1 MKSLF
6 RYIIFLILLNF
17 SFAAKAE
24 SIYPIQLYAAM
35 LPPYTNC
42 LGDYINGDMNRL
54 KLSAVVRDMSK
65 HGSTMSISV
74 LMRVKSGNTVYLET
88 TTPVQQ
94 IINVQGAMV
103 DIRTENLFTSYDN
116 NAKNLVGRG
125 SFMSNGYCLPEG
137 AYEFVYQVFDGTNK
151 KLPLSE
157 PISIYCF
164 LNQAEP
170 PVGVTPLDGECLD
183 SKTNQNIVFSWM
195 DAVAIGPKYREYS
208 VEVKEQNGAMLASQE
223 GLLPMFGAQ
232 SEVNNFTVVTEK
244 SYNTNTL
251 IMQNTSSKFQE
262 GKTYLWRVRAVP
274 TKVKGNA
281 DENFA
286 YKNDGYSEWMSFKY
300 GGCGDSVVIPK
311 ADSIDMNLRVDMTTV
326 DTSEETGSVVVHWQ
340 DIFDNTEVDK
350 YCAYELYV
358 YKADNE
364 SAAKTIIPIK
374 DGETKEYTFD
384 NLERGETYKSYI
396 VGLTGC
402 GTPDTIRTP
411 HSDTVSFKLKKPESD
426 SCMVNIDPAKCGKED
441 LIETLEKG
449 STFTANDH
457 NVIVT
462 ITECKAGSVAGSFTG
477 KGIVSCTIF
486 KDKIGLNVEFEDIL
500 VNKSKE
506 LCMGTVKVITS
517 EENNL
522 LINLNDLTGKKRTA
536 PKAPSQDYPYTKKVA
551 TLDELKKDVEQ
562 YKGEV
567 VLVGDKE
574 IYAVGNDGEIEE
586 VGKIVENACRPSKQS
601 LDNSAGLVVFD
612 VDEKYNDPKWT
623 PYIDKSPSPF
633 SYAQIVNGYERIG
646 SYVVPWVSMVQGEAR
661 YIKATI
667 QGKTK
672 TTGTGLSGK
681 EKDIKFYCVTD
692 SVMTELNSEY
702 KDGAFKVKVFG
713 GQPDRKLTIVA
724 MMNSTGT
731 ADECAKNSKT
741 IGETNIYTMSYRKKT
756 IHLVPVCMD
765 VTGEMGDPKTY
776 ADRINKVFAPL
787 GRSYEFKFE
796 NKFENDAVKSLLVN
810 GFNTEDGG
818 NVFNNKTPEMKQL
831 CRLYKHDENVKID
844 HRADA
849 YVFLLD
855 KNTNSKIKGY
865 MPRTNS
871 EGFVFTEDMNVD
883 QIAETMTHEL
893 CHGLYGLEHTFKYGI
908 DTMALPEN
916 IMSYSTQIGRSP
928 SKYFQ
933 WYNIENPSEYH
944 FPFTDSAEDGE
955 LYDKEKEKEKELKE
969 LTQRVVEE
977 IFNTELSNGNNI
989 VYYKTESQYN
999 EENNNENK
1007 EVEGLVGGESKT
1019 NTQIFVKYVPGK
1031 IELNAGGIQTLSFN
1045 DFYNTKSLVYSVESD
1060 FKLIEPI
1067 SDINLNAEFI
1077 CFKWNGEIYYCYMP
1091 PVEGETLGSSLVKH
1105 VEDNWQN
1112 CAAPTSTEQ
1121 EDEQQIKSTLNAL
1134 AQQFRSTQGVEYS
1147 ANGVAYR
1154 LNENGDLE
1162 KSTLSNDAI
1171 NKGQFSGVDE
1181 IYRFEKNGKGIFQLS
1196 AYGINQNLTNIQGK
1210 AVDKEALAK
1219 YIKELANEFFVE
1231 NKVSSPE
1238 QKPTQSLDSNAF
1250 PDGDKVEID
1259 KDAFFTEIIS
1269 EAGGIGITFLKTSE
1283 VEPQVYYKDANK
1295 LPGDSRKNSIIHGP
1309 AFFTGVTEGVGQEL
1323 TDITSMCS
1331 MVYGVIVNK
1340 EERQKTIDGFKTL
1353 KDQVADDPKT
1363 LFPLLGDVVL
1373 ASVTSSTSGD
1383 FKEMMD
1389 ENTDDGRSG
1398 HLKTRTVAGTTITVV
1413 ETAVG
1418 GGATMLPSISK
1429 KLAQKIRLQKWL
1441 KKINLPDGV
1450 DTKAFTKTLD
1460 DLEDGGEAFLKDF
1473 ENASEDVIKKV
1484 INNPEIIDGWMKA
1497 KNWSRPPNRE
1507 VYIKHYEVYSK
1518 LDEKGNYKWVNPE
1531 TGDIKWPKEDGFV
1544 LDAAGNAI
1552 KETKKLK
1559 VGTILDRFGP
1569 NSGSFMS
1576 PMDSKGNPFAWEKRS
1591 LAPHSDKAANPS
1603 VEYHRYQV
1611 VKEFEVE
1618 AGEIAPAFEQPGGG
1632 IQYVTKRSIE
1642 ELKKSG
1648 YLIEL

>member
-274 TKVKGNA
+274 TKVKGKA

-300 GGCGDSVVIPK
+300 GGCGDTVVIPK

-426 SCMVNIDPAKCGKED
+426 SCMVNIDPAKCGKDD

-612 VDEKYNDPKWT
+612 VDEKYNEGKWT

-672 TTGTGLSGK
+672 TTGTGLSGM

-756 IHLVPVCMD
+756 IHLVPVCTD
-765 VTGEMGDPKTY
+765 AIGDAKTY
-776 ADRINKVFAPL
+776 ADKMNKVFAPL

-796 NKFENDAVKSLLVN
+796 DKFENEQVKSLIAN
-810 GFNTEDGG
+810 GLNTEDGG
-818 NVFNNKTPEMKQL
+818 NIFNNKTKEMKRL
-831 CRLYKHDENVKID
+831 CSLYRHDDNVKID

-849 YVFLLD
+849 YVFMLD
-855 KNTNSKIKGY
+855 QNTNADIKGY

-871 EGFVFTEDMNVD
+871 EGFVFTKGMKEDE
-883 QIAETMTHEL
+883 IAETMTHEL
-893 CHGLYGLEHTFKYGI
+893 CHGLYGLEHTFTYGV
-908 DTMALPEN
+908 DKNAVPEN
-916 IMSYSTQIGRSP
+916 IMSYSTQIGRTP

-933 WYNIENPSEYH
+933 WYNIENPSDYH

-955 LYDKEKEKEKELKE
+955 WTTDGHFYIFQYLGMGMGMDYDLAMQYGAWAEEPDSHVFTENIAIVTYRKGLFWDNQDVEYYEKGSMTENTTWMIGGLQQRNHVLNGGYHGVEVAATVYAIINIDKFRKNDFPPAGKYYTDTPENYLYHRFGDCYAHFLYKKYNTTDFQDVT
-969 LTQRVVEE
+969 LTEYINALE
-977 IFNTELSNGNNI
+977 TFF
-989 VYYKTESQYN
+989 
-999 EENNNENK
+999 NK
-1007 EVEGLVGGESKT
+1007 E
-1019 NTQIFVKYVPGK
+1019 Y
-1031 IELNAGGIQTLSFN
+1031 
-1045 DFYNTKSLVYSVESD
+1045 
-1060 FKLIEPI
+1060 
-1067 SDINLNAEFI
+1067 
-1077 CFKWNGEIYYCYMP
+1077 
-1091 PVEGETLGSSLVKH
+1091 
-1105 VEDNWQN
+1105 
-1112 CAAPTSTEQ
+1112 
-1121 EDEQQIKSTLNAL
+1121 
-1134 AQQFRSTQGVEYS
+1134 
-1147 ANGVAYR
+1147 
-1154 LNENGDLE
+1154 
-1162 KSTLSNDAI
+1162 
-1171 NKGQFSGVDE
+1171 
-1181 IYRFEKNGKGIFQLS
+1181 
-1196 AYGINQNLTNIQGK
+1196 
-1210 AVDKEALAK
+1210 
-1219 YIKELANEFFVE
+1219 
-1231 NKVSSPE
+1231 
-1238 QKPTQSLDSNAF
+1238 
-1250 PDGDKVEID
+1250 
-1259 KDAFFTEIIS
+1259 
-1269 EAGGIGITFLKTSE
+1269 
-1283 VEPQVYYKDANK
+1283 
-1295 LPGDSRKNSIIHGP
+1295 
-1309 AFFTGVTEGVGQEL
+1309 
-1323 TDITSMCS
+1323 
-1331 MVYGVIVNK
+1331 
-1340 EERQKTIDGFKTL
+1340 
-1353 KDQVADDPKT
+1353 
-1363 LFPLLGDVVL
+1363 
-1373 ASVTSSTSGD
+1373 
-1383 FKEMMD
+1383 
-1389 ENTDDGRSG
+1389 
-1398 HLKTRTVAGTTITVV
+1398 
-1413 ETAVG
+1413 
-1418 GGATMLPSISK
+1418 
-1429 KLAQKIRLQKWL
+1429 
-1441 KKINLPDGV
+1441 
-1450 DTKAFTKTLD
+1450 
-1460 DLEDGGEAFLKDF
+1460 
-1473 ENASEDVIKKV
+1473 
-1484 INNPEIIDGWMKA
+1484 
-1497 KNWSRPPNRE
+1497 
-1507 VYIKHYEVYSK
+1507 HY
-1518 LDEKGNYKWVNPE
+1518 
-1531 TGDIKWPKEDGFV
+1531 
-1544 LDAAGNAI
+1544 
-1552 KETKKLK
+1552 
-1559 VGTILDRFGP
+1559 
-1569 NSGSFMS
+1569 
-1576 PMDSKGNPFAWEKRS
+1576 
-1591 LAPHSDKAANPS
+1591 
-1603 VEYHRYQV
+1603 
-1611 VKEFEVE
+1611 VE
-1618 AGEIAPAFEQPGGG
+1618 AGKDMLVNPGVHIKMPEKSIIYSGEQLCTSFTKEEFKINIVKSILYAHSIVKKERPLPITYADCPNMTINQFLYYKNFEDIKVTYELLLKYFDNFPESCKYKMYGAENVDNTFTIGHTFDGSDPDRIGKRPDLFKFYVDRIIELFELKGYQRNENMSEILSNINHVVSWLAKAGETSFGQTQYLTTPEGYLYLNPGTGMPIPTGKAFDYTNARLDAIWAYYIALLDAKIKGIKGETTFLVPYKSLTKDAPGGVLKH
-1632 IQYVTKRSIE
+1632 IYYDIISDKIFFDDFQTTLESQDDVLMRYLTQNTDYVRASGVADVDRSYDNTKDKENFHYVI
-1642 ELKKSG
+1642 KFK
-1648 YLIEL
+1648 

>member
-274 TKVKGNA
+274 TKVNGKA

-426 SCMVNIDPAKCGKED
+426 SCMVNIDPAKCGKDD

-672 TTGTGLSGK
+672 TTGTGLSGM

-893 CHGLYGLEHTFKYGI
+893 CHGLYGLEHTFKYGV
-908 DTMALPEN
+908 DENAVPEN
-916 IMSYSTQIGRSP
+916 IMSYSTQIGRTP

-955 LYDKEKEKEKELKE
+955 EKYSLDELVKVIMLDFKNRNNADCKVYGQIFDLNQIPQTTIETFYKIQNDSPLPKNIELKKISNYYVFLFADLGDGTDNYITLKGNPSD
-969 LTQRVVEE
+969 LTDENE
-977 IFNTELSNGNNI
+977 AKPCLLYG
-989 VYYKTESQYN
+989 KTESDDVFLNKCYPDISVLN
-999 EENNNENK
+999 ELLDEFIKNINDDTSYPPFESYKEKLIENIRDCDKSIIPIDEFVDK
-1007 EVEGLVGGESKT
+1007 ELILGL
-1019 NTQIFVKYVPGK
+1019 Q
-1031 IELNAGGIQTLSFN
+1031 
-1045 DFYNTKSLVYSVESD
+1045 DKSPSD
-1060 FKLIEPI
+1060 FKIQLW
-1067 SDINLNAEFI
+1067 S
-1077 CFKWNGEIYYCYMP
+1077 NGEVYELSQDNMYVVKSNLTDEEILDGGFSGGNSNRFVVRLRTGKNGNLEVTSCGFGEKYEGS
-1091 PVEGETLGSSLVKH
+1091 VELNKKNQEVKESFNYALGKAEVRES
-1105 VEDNWQN
+1105 N
-1112 CAAPTSTEQ
+1112 CL
-1121 EDEQQIKSTLNAL
+1121 LNFIDGAFDFCMEMIERFL
-1134 AQQFRSTQGVEYS
+1134 PDMKEAIAKLGGVSFE
-1147 ANGVAYR
+1147 NRNLGAYGY
-1154 LNENGDLE
+1154 ENGF
-1162 KSTLSNDAI
+1162 SI
-1171 NKGQFSGVDE
+1171 N
-1181 IYRFEKNGKGIFQLS
+1181 
-1196 AYGINQNLTNIQGK
+1196 A
-1210 AVDKEALAK
+1210 
-1219 YIKELANEFFVE
+1219 
-1231 NKVSSPE
+1231 
-1238 QKPTQSLDSNAF
+1238 SLDLPLLSVDAEVGAMSGRVVF
-1250 PDGDKVEID
+1250 LKGDDVGYLYTYYGWEAGAGVEID
-1259 KDAFFTEIIS
+1259 IANVKKDIQSWKDF
-1269 EAGGIGITFLKTSE
+1269 ITK
-1283 VEPQVYYKDANK
+1283 
-1295 LPGDSRKNSIIHGP
+1295 
-1309 AFFTGVTEGVGQEL
+1309 
-1323 TDITSMCS
+1323 
-1331 MVYGVIVNK
+1331 
-1340 EERQKTIDGFKTL
+1340 GFGK
-1353 KDQVADDPKT
+1353 KPFKS
-1363 LFPLLGDVVL
+1363 LLN
-1373 ASVTSSTSGD
+1373 ASVFVNVDKTA
-1383 FKEMMD
+1383 F
-1389 ENTDDGRSG
+1389 RSY
-1398 HLKTRTVAGTTITVV
+1398 T
-1413 ETAVG
+1413 
-1418 GGATMLPSISK
+1418 
-1429 KLAQKIRLQKWL
+1429 
-1441 KKINLPDGV
+1441 N
-1450 DTKAFTKTLD
+1450 
-1460 DLEDGGEAFLKDF
+1460 
-1473 ENASEDVIKKV
+1473 DV
-1484 INNPEIIDGWMKA
+1484 NN
-1497 KNWSRPPNRE
+1497 R
-1507 VYIKHYEVYSK
+1507 
-1518 LDEKGNYKWVNPE
+1518 
-1531 TGDIKWPKEDGFV
+1531 DGFV
-1544 LDAAGNAI
+1544 GWYHYLRNSNDLSVQTPWKFHLDG
-1552 KETKKLK
+1552 E
-1559 VGTILDRFGP
+1559 VGVSISWSFLEEHQKDPVWLNSCLEGSLGFGR
-1569 NSGSFMS
+1569 NSS
-1576 PMDSKGNPFAWEKRS
+1576 PVSIASSGTLGIGYLWWTSLHKPGEPVSKWEKVIS
-1591 LAPHSDKAANPS
+1591 WL
-1603 VEYHRYQV
+1603 
-1611 VKEFEVE
+1611 
-1618 AGEIAPAFEQPGGG
+1618 
-1632 IQYVTKRSIE
+1632 
-1642 ELKKSG
+1642 
-1648 YLIEL
+1648 YLMY

>member
-426 SCMVNIDPAKCGKED
+426 SCMVNIDPAKCGKD
-441 LIETLEKG
+441 DSIETLEKG

-586 VGKIVENACRPSKQS
+586 VGKIVENACRPSTHS
-601 LDNSAGLVVFD
+601 MDNSAGLVVFD

-756 IHLVPVCMD
+756 IHLVPVCTD
-765 VTGEMGDPKTY
+765 AIGDAKTY
-776 ADRINKVFAPL
+776 ADKMNKVFAPL

-796 NKFENDAVKSLLVN
+796 DKFENEEVKSLIAN
-810 GFNTEDGG
+810 GLNTEDGG

-849 YVFLLD
+849 YVFMLD
-855 KNTNSKIKGY
+855 QNTNSKIKGY

-871 EGFVFTEDMNVD
+871 EGFVFTKGMEVED
-883 QIAETMTHEL
+883 IAETMTHEL
-893 CHGLYGLEHTFKYGI
+893 CHGLYGLEHTFSYGI

-916 IMSYSTQIGRSP
+916 IMSYSTQIGRTP

-933 WYNIENPSEYH
+933 WYNIENPSDYH

-955 LYDKEKEKEKELKE
+955 VRLDGKKEDEDVIYETLQKLRCAYASGIKRVNLVKYTMPTKSDVHKKDLNINGFVFLYIYEQENVKLYDLNDIKIVHNQYVEEPNGTVRQYTYGLTKIQFTSTSWFLVPTSEHEKVLNYLKNDNFEKEVKDIRHAIQRKEKIYDQLYDYSYCTLEKLVASEWI
-969 LTQRVVEE
+969 E
-977 IFNTELSNGNNI
+977 IIDQIANKTLITEPWENI
-989 VYYKTESQYN
+989 VIRILKLANKQKDVLTKRKIYN
-999 EENNNENK
+999 EVIKYDIFQKLYKGIDNANGINNLDSFIE
-1007 EVEGLVGGESKT
+1007 ELYRLYLSSDSKT
-1019 NTQIFVKYVPGK
+1019 N
-1031 IELNAGGIQTLSFN
+1031 
-1045 DFYNTKSLVYSVESD
+1045 
-1060 FKLIEPI
+1060 IEPAHI
-1067 SDINLNAEFI
+1067 EYNYYENHNWTDNGIERIYTDDSGQKYYMYYPKDEFI
-1077 CFKWNGEIYYCYMP
+1077 IKITNSKGFYGLKYNEDYPIPGFLFYYLNDKRNKDLVMTTINRLFAIASVFYGVAEVRAGIALLSYSKVCWGLFNIVNNTSTIFLGDDAITNVKNLTLNTISETSLANDQKLKENVELVFLFVSCAVNGRNLK
-1091 PVEGETLGSSLVKH
+1091 ETLG
-1105 VEDNWQN
+1105 
-1112 CAAPTSTEQ
+1112 
-1121 EDEQQIKSTLNAL
+1121 KSFLNKNYDFGDVCNA
-1134 AQQFRSTQGVEYS
+1134 YS
-1147 ANGVAYR
+1147 AIATFIPAN
-1154 LNENGDLE
+1154 
-1162 KSTLSNDAI
+1162 
-1171 NKGQFSGVDE
+1171 
-1181 IYRFEKNGKGIFQLS
+1181 
-1196 AYGINQNLTNIQGK
+1196 
-1210 AVDKEALAK
+1210 DKEAIKEMIDKTNDLLNYK
-1219 YIKELANEFFVE
+1219 YI
-1231 NKVSSPE
+1231 
-1238 QKPTQSLDSNAF
+1238 
-1250 PDGDKVEID
+1250 
-1259 KDAFFTEIIS
+1259 
-1269 EAGGIGITFLKTSE
+1269 
-1283 VEPQVYYKDANK
+1283 
-1295 LPGDSRKNSIIHGP
+1295 
-1309 AFFTGVTEGVGQEL
+1309 
-1323 TDITSMCS
+1323 
-1331 MVYGVIVNK
+1331 
-1340 EERQKTIDGFKTL
+1340 
-1353 KDQVADDPKT
+1353 
-1363 LFPLLGDVVL
+1363 
-1373 ASVTSSTSGD
+1373 
-1383 FKEMMD
+1383 
-1389 ENTDDGRSG
+1389 
-1398 HLKTRTVAGTTITVV
+1398 
-1413 ETAVG
+1413 
-1418 GGATMLPSISK
+1418 
-1429 KLAQKIRLQKWL
+1429 
-1441 KKINLPDGV
+1441 
-1450 DTKAFTKTLD
+1450 
-1460 DLEDGGEAFLKDF
+1460 
-1473 ENASEDVIKKV
+1473 
-1484 INNPEIIDGWMKA
+1484 
-1497 KNWSRPPNRE
+1497 
-1507 VYIKHYEVYSK
+1507 
-1518 LDEKGNYKWVNPE
+1518 
-1531 TGDIKWPKEDGFV
+1531 
-1544 LDAAGNAI
+1544 
-1552 KETKKLK
+1552 
-1559 VGTILDRFGP
+1559 
-1569 NSGSFMS
+1569 
-1576 PMDSKGNPFAWEKRS
+1576 PF
-1591 LAPHSDKAANPS
+1591 
-1603 VEYHRYQV
+1603 
-1611 VKEFEVE
+1611 
-1618 AGEIAPAFEQPGGG
+1618 
-1632 IQYVTKRSIE
+1632 
-1642 ELKKSG
+1642 
-1648 YLIEL
+1648 

>member
-24 SIYPIQLYAAM
+24 SVYPIQLYAAM

-54 KLSAVVRDMSK
+54 KLSAVVRDMTK

-125 SFMSNGYCLPEG
+125 NFMSNGYCLPEG

-170 PVGVTPLDGECLD
+170 PVGITPLDGECLD
-183 SKTNQNIVFSWM
+183 PKANQNIVFSWM

-208 VEVKEQNGAMLASQE
+208 VEVMEQNGTMLASQT

-251 IMQNTSSKFQE
+251 IMQNTSGKFQE
-262 GKTYLWRVRAVP
+262 GKTYLWRVKAVP
-274 TKVKGNA
+274 TKVNGKA

-286 YKNDGYSEWMSFKY
+286 YKNNGCSEWMSFKY
-300 GGCGDSVVIPK
+300 GGCGDTVVIPK
-311 ADSIDMNLRVDMTTV
+311 ADSIDMNLLVDMTTV
-326 DTSEETGSVVVHWQ
+326 DTQEETGSVVVHWE
-340 DIFDNTEVDK
+340 DIFKNTEVDK
-350 YCAYELYV
+350 YCAYELYI

-364 SAAKTIIPIK
+364 AAAKTVIPIK
-374 DGETKEYTFD
+374 DGETKEYTFE

-411 HSDTVSFKLKKPESD
+411 HSDTVSFSLKKPESD
-426 SCMVNIDPAKCGKED
+426 DCKVNIDPAKCGKD
-441 LIETLEKG
+441 NLIEKLEKG
-449 STFTANDH
+449 NTFTVNDH
-457 NVIVT
+457 DVIVT
-462 ITECKAGSVAGSFTG
+462 VTECAAGTEAGSFTG

-517 EENNL
+517 DENNL

-551 TLDELKKDVEQ
+551 TLEELQKNVEQ

-567 VLVGDKE
+567 VLVGDNE
-574 IYAVGNDGEIEE
+574 IYAVGNNGEIEKI
-586 VGKIVENACRPSKQS
+586 GKIIDNACRPSTHS
-601 LDNSAGLVVFD
+601 MDNSAGLVVFD
-612 VDEKYNDPKWT
+612 VDDSYNGNKWS

-633 SYAQIVNGYERIG
+633 SYAQIVNGYERVG

-672 TTGTGLSGK
+672 STGSGLSGK
-681 EKDIKFYCVTD
+681 ESDIKFYCVTD
-692 SVMTELNSEY
+692 SVMTELESEY

-713 GQPDRKLTIVA
+713 GQPDRKLGIVA

-741 IGETNIYTMSYRKKT
+741 MGKAYIYTMSYRTKT

-776 ADRINKVFAPL
+776 ADKMNKVFAPL
-787 GRSYEFKFE
+787 GRSYEFKLE

-871 EGFVFTEDMNVD
+871 EGFVFTKGMEVED
-883 QIAETMTHEL
+883 IAETMTHEL
-893 CHGLYGLEHTFKYGI
+893 CHGLYGLEHTFKYGV
-908 DTMALPEN
+908 DENAVPEN
-916 IMSYSTQIGRSP
+916 IMSYSTQIGRTP

-955 LYDKEKEKEKELKE
+955 EQTTIYDAIKKFVLEIREKNNGSDCKIYGQIHKAEKDNTIKYVEEEGGPLKVYPYKYNEYSIILVADFANQSIIDGVSLQDIDLLDSKEVNPCLFWGNSTSNDVFVNSCYPNIEVLNRLMETLEEDFKKDNGFETYKAELKK
-969 LTQRVVEE
+969 E
-977 IFNTELSNGNNI
+977 IDNCMDLPI
-989 VYYKTESQYN
+989 PL
-999 EENNNENK
+999 ENFPEK
-1007 EVEGLVGGESKT
+1007 DLILGLQDQV
-1019 NTQIFVKYVPGK
+1019 
-1031 IELNAGGIQTLSFN
+1031 FN
-1045 DFYNTKSLVYSVESD
+1045 DFKIQLWSNGYAYELSEDKKFVFRSNLTDE
-1060 FKLIEPI
+1060 
-1067 SDINLNAEFI
+1067 DILKGGFEGNNAEKFMMRLK
-1077 CFKWNGEIYYCYMP
+1077 FND
-1091 PVEGETLGSSLVKH
+1091 EGALRLSSCGFGKEYKNAV
-1105 VEDNWQN
+1105 
-1112 CAAPTSTEQ
+1112 A
-1121 EDEQQIKSTLNAL
+1121 LN
-1134 AQQFRSTQGVEYS
+1134 
-1147 ANGVAYR
+1147 
-1154 LNENGDLE
+1154 
-1162 KSTLSNDAI
+1162 
-1171 NKGQFSGVDE
+1171 
-1181 IYRFEKNGKGIFQLS
+1181 
-1196 AYGINQNLTNIQGK
+1196 
-1210 AVDKEALAK
+1210 
-1219 YIKELANEFFVE
+1219 
-1231 NKVSSPE
+1231 
-1238 QKPTQSLDSNAF
+1238 
-1250 PDGDKVEID
+1250 
-1259 KDAFFTEIIS
+1259 
-1269 EAGGIGITFLKTSE
+1269 LKTSE
-1283 VEPQVYYKDANK
+1283 ITQKINDMLGTSNISKENYSQAISNATEIDNMLKNDIPWFYSALNSLVGKIPTTDHKFGAGGIEIGLSVEGS
-1295 LPGDSRKNSIIHGP
+1295 LSIP
-1309 AFFTGVTEGVGQEL
+1309 FF
-1323 TDITSMCS
+1323 
-1331 MVYGVIVNK
+1331 
-1340 EERQKTIDGFKTL
+1340 
-1353 KDQVADDPKT
+1353 
-1363 LFPLLGDVVL
+1363 
-1373 ASVTSSTSGD
+1373 SGD
-1383 FKEMMD
+1383 
-1389 ENTDDGRSG
+1389 
-1398 HLKTRTVAGTTITVV
+1398 
-1413 ETAVG
+1413 
-1418 GGATMLPSISK
+1418 
-1429 KLAQKIRLQKWL
+1429 
-1441 KKINLPDGV
+1441 
-1450 DTKAFTKTLD
+1450 
-1460 DLEDGGEAFLKDF
+1460 
-1473 ENASEDVIKKV
+1473 
-1484 INNPEIIDGWMKA
+1484 
-1497 KNWSRPPNRE
+1497 
-1507 VYIKHYEVYSK
+1507 
-1518 LDEKGNYKWVNPE
+1518 
-1531 TGDIKWPKEDGFV
+1531 
-1544 LDAAGNAI
+1544 
-1552 KETKKLK
+1552 
-1559 VGTILDRFGP
+1559 
-1569 NSGSFMS
+1569 
-1576 PMDSKGNPFAWEKRS
+1576 
-1591 LAPHSDKAANPS
+1591 
-1603 VEYHRYQV
+1603 
-1611 VKEFEVE
+1611 VE
-1618 AGEIAPAFEQPGGG
+1618 AGIIVGHVFFIDGPDAGYLYTYYGAEAGYGFELSVTDLKALKDNFKDYVLKLKKFTIEGDFYVDADVTMLTSFSLNPLDRSEFLGYYDYVRGTAEITIPGVKPVSIGGG
-1632 IQYVTKRSIE
+1632 VSNSYTKVDDGITPMWMNIGLEGSLGFFGFTSSKDVDFGISRTSGVGYTLSAPWDRPFGSE
-1642 ELKKSG
+1642 KGRLATVLSWLKIVIP
-1648 YLIEL
+1648 LL

>member
-274 TKVKGNA
+274 TKVKGKA

-300 GGCGDSVVIPK
+300 GGCGDTVVIPK

-426 SCMVNIDPAKCGKED
+426 SCMVNIDPAKCGKDD

-672 TTGTGLSGK
+672 TTGTGLSGM

-741 IGETNIYTMSYRKKT
+741 IGETNIYTMSYRTKT

-765 VTGEMGDPKTY
+765 VTGELGDPKSY

-796 NKFENDAVKSLLVN
+796 DKFENEEVKSLIAN
-810 GFNTEDGG
+810 GLNTEDGG

-871 EGFVFTEDMNVD
+871 EGFVFTKGMTVED
-883 QIAETMTHEL
+883 IAETMTHEL
-893 CHGLYGLEHTFKYGI
+893 CHGLYGLEHTFSYGI
-908 DTMALPEN
+908 DTMAVPEN
-916 IMSYSTQIGRSP
+916 IMSYSTQIGRTP

-944 FPFTDSAEDGE
+944 FPFTDSTEDGE
-955 LYDKEKEKEKELKE
+955 VRLDGKKEDEDVIYETLQKLRCAYASGIKRVNLVKYTMPTKSDVHKKDLNINGFVFLYIYEQENVKLYDLNDIKIVHN
-969 LTQRVVEE
+969 QYVEE
-977 IFNTELSNGNNI
+977 PNGTVRQYTYGLTKIQFTSTSWFLVPTSEHEKVLNYLKNDNFEEEVKDIRHAIQRNEKIYDQLYDYSYCTLEKLVASEWIEIIDQIANKTLITEPWENI
-989 VYYKTESQYN
+989 VIRILKLANKQKDVLTKRKIYN
-999 EENNNENK
+999 EVIKYDIFQKLYKGIDNANGINNLDYFIE
-1007 EVEGLVGGESKT
+1007 ELYRLYLSSDSKT
-1019 NTQIFVKYVPGK
+1019 N
-1031 IELNAGGIQTLSFN
+1031 
-1045 DFYNTKSLVYSVESD
+1045 
-1060 FKLIEPI
+1060 IEPAHI
-1067 SDINLNAEFI
+1067 EYNYYENHNWTDNGIKRIYTDDSGQKYYMYYPKDEFI
-1077 CFKWNGEIYYCYMP
+1077 IKITNSKGFYGLKYNEDYPIPGFLFYYLNDKRNKDLVMTTINRLFAIASVFYGVAEVRAGIAILSYSKVCWGLFNIVNNTSTIFLGDDAITNVKNLTLNTISETSLANDQKLKENVELVFLFVSCAVNGRNLK
-1091 PVEGETLGSSLVKH
+1091 ETLG
-1105 VEDNWQN
+1105 
-1112 CAAPTSTEQ
+1112 
-1121 EDEQQIKSTLNAL
+1121 KSFLNKNYDFGDVCNA
-1134 AQQFRSTQGVEYS
+1134 YS
-1147 ANGVAYR
+1147 AIATFIPA
-1154 LNENGDLE
+1154 
-1162 KSTLSNDAI
+1162 K
-1171 NKGQFSGVDE
+1171 
-1181 IYRFEKNGKGIFQLS
+1181 
-1196 AYGINQNLTNIQGK
+1196 
-1210 AVDKEALAK
+1210 DKEAIKEMIDKTNDLLNYK
-1219 YIKELANEFFVE
+1219 YI
-1231 NKVSSPE
+1231 
-1238 QKPTQSLDSNAF
+1238 
-1250 PDGDKVEID
+1250 
-1259 KDAFFTEIIS
+1259 
-1269 EAGGIGITFLKTSE
+1269 
-1283 VEPQVYYKDANK
+1283 
-1295 LPGDSRKNSIIHGP
+1295 
-1309 AFFTGVTEGVGQEL
+1309 
-1323 TDITSMCS
+1323 
-1331 MVYGVIVNK
+1331 
-1340 EERQKTIDGFKTL
+1340 
-1353 KDQVADDPKT
+1353 
-1363 LFPLLGDVVL
+1363 
-1373 ASVTSSTSGD
+1373 
-1383 FKEMMD
+1383 
-1389 ENTDDGRSG
+1389 
-1398 HLKTRTVAGTTITVV
+1398 
-1413 ETAVG
+1413 
-1418 GGATMLPSISK
+1418 
-1429 KLAQKIRLQKWL
+1429 
-1441 KKINLPDGV
+1441 
-1450 DTKAFTKTLD
+1450 
-1460 DLEDGGEAFLKDF
+1460 
-1473 ENASEDVIKKV
+1473 
-1484 INNPEIIDGWMKA
+1484 
-1497 KNWSRPPNRE
+1497 
-1507 VYIKHYEVYSK
+1507 
-1518 LDEKGNYKWVNPE
+1518 
-1531 TGDIKWPKEDGFV
+1531 
-1544 LDAAGNAI
+1544 
-1552 KETKKLK
+1552 
-1559 VGTILDRFGP
+1559 
-1569 NSGSFMS
+1569 
-1576 PMDSKGNPFAWEKRS
+1576 PF
-1591 LAPHSDKAANPS
+1591 
-1603 VEYHRYQV
+1603 
-1611 VKEFEVE
+1611 
-1618 AGEIAPAFEQPGGG
+1618 
-1632 IQYVTKRSIE
+1632 
-1642 ELKKSG
+1642 
-1648 YLIEL
+1648 

>member
-183 SKTNQNIVFSWM
+183 SKTSPNIVFSWM

-374 DGETKEYTFD
+374 DGETKEYTFE

-426 SCMVNIDPAKCGKED
+426 SCMVNIDPAKCGKDD

-522 LINLNDLTGKKRTA
+522 LVNLNDLSGKKRTA

-586 VGKIVENACRPSKQS
+586 VGKIVENACRPAKQS

-741 IGETNIYTMSYRKKT
+741 IGETNIYTMSYRTKT
-756 IHLVPVCMD
+756 IHLVPVCTDAIGD
-765 VTGEMGDPKTY
+765 VKTY
-776 ADRINKVFAPL
+776 ADKINKVFAPL

-796 NKFENDAVKSLLVN
+796 DKFENEEVKSLIADGL
-810 GFNTEDGG
+810 NTEDGG

-855 KNTNSKIKGY
+855 QNTNSKIKGY

-871 EGFVFTEDMNVD
+871 EGFVFTKGMTVED
-883 QIAETMTHEL
+883 IAETMTHEL
-893 CHGLYGLEHTFKYGI
+893 CHGLYGLEHTFSYGI

-916 IMSYSTQIGRSP
+916 IMSYSTQIGRTP

-933 WYNIENPSEYH
+933 WYNIENPSDYH

-955 LYDKEKEKEKELKE
+955 SSRDNKNETPIAFKIKNETFKYDDKYGDEEIGALFAFQLTDDIEAIDIYIDKGGNNNITITTIKFNGDEVEFDSKTDRLTLDLKNEKIQLKKEKTNTLVVNYTTNENGKEKKGEAQLNIEPYSPAFEFVLNENYNNEYFYDCGYKLIESIKEEMKNEFMAYYPTYKNGKLYSPWVGMNPEQEISLILKNLDKRTKNVAKYDRFLNLKPKFKEDDISVKIGTNELE
-969 LTQRVVEE
+969 
-977 IFNTELSNGNNI
+977 
-989 VYYKTESQYN
+989 
-999 EENNNENK
+999 NNENISKDLARQIVSSDNMTVTIKANAK
-1007 EVEGLVGGESKT
+1007 ETEEEKRNNPSFEIISECEFSKNGDDKLKDIIGRFNYIVRNPIT
-1019 NTQIFVKYVPGK
+1019 LTVDLIFVNLASASNTQDEIKSAEAAVKDK
-1031 IELNAGGIQTLSFN
+1031 IDLIINSIDVNSDEVNEKKESLMNNLKECQRDNYIKGSSDFISKYMEDEDENN
-1045 DFYNTKSLVYSVESD
+1045 DF
-1060 FKLIEPI
+1060 
-1067 SDINLNAEFI
+1067 
-1077 CFKWNGEIYYCYMP
+1077 
-1091 PVEGETLGSSLVKH
+1091 
-1105 VEDNWQN
+1105 
-1112 CAAPTSTEQ
+1112 PTR
-1121 EDEQQIKSTLNAL
+1121 I
-1134 AQQFRSTQGVEYS
+1134 
-1147 ANGVAYR
+1147 
-1154 LNENGDLE
+1154 
-1162 KSTLSNDAI
+1162 NDAASKNDDTKNDL
-1171 NKGQFSGVDE
+1171 NKKIIEYV
-1181 IYRFEKNGKGIFQLS
+1181 YL
-1196 AYGINQNLTNIQGK
+1196 
-1210 AVDKEALAK
+1210 EALKKDLAIKKSADYKDNSLAFIDK
-1219 YIKELANEFFVE
+1219 YIKEEGKKKSLTAQFSTAFDTYLNLLNNDALRLKDIELSEVTGLDILGI
-1231 NKVSSPE
+1231 KSS
-1238 QKPTQSLDSNAF
+1238 LN
-1250 PDGDKVEID
+1250 
-1259 KDAFFTEIIS
+1259 
-1269 EAGGIGITFLKTSE
+1269 KTSMNKLFYKVDFKAKKFNSCLKKTDLFSYGARCNKTTE
-1283 VEPQVYYKDANK
+1283 LSYDILKNIYKDYNLVK
-1295 LPGDSRKNSIIHGP
+1295 SRAAKIN
-1309 AFFTGVTEGVGQEL
+1309 
-1323 TDITSMCS
+1323 
-1331 MVYGVIVNK
+1331 IVNK
-1340 EERQKTIDGFKTL
+1340 NKDEYFILDIQLPYVCDGVLKESIPEGKPYSQVQGAHNVGQRGGFQPKADNYKETFPHEFGHWRGLLHPFVKYIIQKGKTKINKNGYYMDYNVDRKWWFIYEL
-1353 KDQVADDPKT
+1353 FQV
-1363 LFPLLGDVVL
+1363 FE
-1373 ASVTSSTSGD
+1373 
-1383 FKEMMD
+1383 F
-1389 ENTDDGRSG
+1389 DGR
-1398 HLKTRTVAGTTITVV
+1398 L
-1413 ETAVG
+1413 
-1418 GGATMLPSISK
+1418 
-1429 KLAQKIRLQKWL
+1429 
-1441 KKINLPDGV
+1441 N
-1450 DTKAFTKTLD
+1450 
-1460 DLEDGGEAFLKDF
+1460 
-1473 ENASEDVIKKV
+1473 
-1484 INNPEIIDGWMKA
+1484 
-1497 KNWSRPPNRE
+1497 
-1507 VYIKHYEVYSK
+1507 
-1518 LDEKGNYKWVNPE
+1518 
-1531 TGDIKWPKEDGFV
+1531 
-1544 LDAAGNAI
+1544 
-1552 KETKKLK
+1552 
-1559 VGTILDRFGP
+1559 
-1569 NSGSFMS
+1569 
-1576 PMDSKGNPFAWEKRS
+1576 
-1591 LAPHSDKAANPS
+1591 
-1603 VEYHRYQV
+1603 
-1611 VKEFEVE
+1611 
-1618 AGEIAPAFEQPGGG
+1618 
-1632 IQYVTKRSIE
+1632 E
-1642 ELKKSG
+1642 E
-1648 YLIEL
+1648 

>member
-274 TKVKGNA
+274 TKVKGKA

-426 SCMVNIDPAKCGKED
+426 SCMVNIDPAKCGKDD

-672 TTGTGLSGK
+672 TTGTGLSGM

-756 IHLVPVCMD
+756 IHLVPVCTD
-765 VTGEMGDPKTY
+765 AIGDAKTY
-776 ADRINKVFAPL
+776 ADKMNKVFAPL

-796 NKFENDAVKSLLVN
+796 DKFENEQVKSLIAN
-810 GFNTEDGG
+810 GLNTEDGG

-831 CRLYKHDENVKID
+831 CSLYKHDENVKID

-849 YVFLLD
+849 YVFMLD
-855 KNTNSKIKGY
+855 QNTNSKIKGY

-871 EGFVFTEDMNVD
+871 EGFVFTKGMTVED
-883 QIAETMTHEL
+883 IAETMTHEL
-893 CHGLYGLEHTFKYGI
+893 CHGLYGLEHTFKYGV
-908 DTMALPEN
+908 DENAVPEN
-916 IMSYSTQIGRSP
+916 IMSYSTQIGRTP

-955 LYDKEKEKEKELKE
+955 FTTD
-969 LTQRVVEE
+969 
-977 IFNTELSNGNNI
+977 GH
-989 VYYKTESQYN
+989 YYLFTYLGMLMGLDYN
-999 EENNNENK
+999 
-1007 EVEGLVGGESKT
+1007 S
-1019 NTQIFVKYVPGK
+1019 
-1031 IELNAGGIQTLSFN
+1031 A
-1045 DFYNTKSLVYSVESD
+1045 
-1060 FKLIEPI
+1060 
-1067 SDINLNAEFI
+1067 
-1077 CFKWNGEIYYCYMP
+1077 
-1091 PVEGETLGSSLVKH
+1091 ETLGKLSEYPDTKVINSTTMQENITWLFGGSQQRCHALTGGKFGVELATTVYCILHKLNKENQRYLFHRFGDCYAHSDNLKTNYTQTSLEEDYLKPIENFFNYRFMQCNKDVVNAMSDGYNYTMGANETIRDKKVFISSAFASKDMMIFNVIKKILNADSEGSTRFIYKPYIGHHQISSSYMEYTYSNIVSEIYKCIEEKKHSIQNDYSMYGANQDGPIDSWCGFTLGHTKQGLPSKVGFVRFGNLFSPDAIMLRKEIFMIYVKH
-1105 VEDNWQN
+1105 TIELMCLMKKYNVKID
-1112 CAAPTSTEQ
+1112 
-1121 EDEQQIKSTLNAL
+1121 
-1134 AQQFRSTQGVEYS
+1134 
-1147 ANGVAYR
+1147 
-1154 LNENGDLE
+1154 
-1162 KSTLSNDAI
+1162 
-1171 NKGQFSGVDE
+1171 GVD
-1181 IYRFEKNGKGIFQLS
+1181 ITKIDEKKAQN
-1196 AYGINQNLTNIQGK
+1196 AYDSVKQI
-1210 AVDKEALAK
+1210 VDFLAK
-1219 YIKELANEFFVE
+1219 YTGEFKFYDAETQRYLTFTPDMRQARLDGIFAYEIKLLKEHR
-1231 NKVSSPE
+1231 
-1238 QKPTQSLDSNAF
+1238 KPYS
-1250 PDGDKVEID
+1250 G
-1259 KDAFFTEIIS
+1259 
-1269 EAGGIGITFLKTSE
+1269 
-1283 VEPQVYYKDANK
+1283 
-1295 LPGDSRKNSIIHGP
+1295 
-1309 AFFTGVTEGVGQEL
+1309 
-1323 TDITSMCS
+1323 M
-1331 MVYGVIVNK
+1331 IV
-1340 EERQKTIDGFKTL
+1340 
-1353 KDQVADDPKT
+1353 
-1363 LFPLLGDVVL
+1363 
-1373 ASVTSSTSGD
+1373 
-1383 FKEMMD
+1383 
-1389 ENTDDGRSG
+1389 
-1398 HLKTRTVAGTTITVV
+1398 
-1413 ETAVG
+1413 
-1418 GGATMLPSISK
+1418 
-1429 KLAQKIRLQKWL
+1429 KIP
-1441 KKINLPDGV
+1441 I
-1450 DTKAFTKTLD
+1450 KTLD
-1460 DLEDGGEAFLKDF
+1460 PKLEEEYYRVDAFY
-1473 ENASEDVIKKV
+1473 SEDDLRNEAEGI
-1484 INNPEIIDGWMKA
+1484 A
-1497 KNWSRPPNRE
+1497 KTLVFYLKRF
-1507 VYIKHYEVYSK
+1507 Y
-1518 LDEKGNYKWVNPE
+1518 NY
-1531 TGDIKWPKEDGFV
+1531 
-1544 LDAAGNAI
+1544 
-1552 KETKKLK
+1552 LK
-1559 VGTILDRFGP
+1559 VSDPIENKKEGTF
-1569 NSGSFMS
+1569 
-1576 PMDSKGNPFAWEKRS
+1576 
-1591 LAPHSDKAANPS
+1591 S
-1603 VEYHRYQV
+1603 V
-1611 VKEFEVE
+1611 K
-1618 AGEIAPAFEQPGGG
+1618 ID
-1632 IQYVTKRSIE
+1632 
-1642 ELKKSG
+1642 
-1648 YLIEL
+1648 

>member
-24 SIYPIQLYAAM
+24 SVYPIQLYAAM

-170 PVGVTPLDGECLD
+170 PVGITPLDGECLD
-183 SKTNQNIVFSWM
+183 PKANQNIVFSWM

-208 VEVKEQNGAMLASQE
+208 VEVMEQNGTMLASQT

-251 IMQNTSSKFQE
+251 IMQNTSGKFQE
-262 GKTYLWRVRAVP
+262 GKTYLWRVKAVP
-274 TKVKGNA
+274 TKVNGKA

-286 YKNDGYSEWMSFKY
+286 YKNNGCSEWMSFKY
-300 GGCGDSVVIPK
+300 GGCGDTVVIPK
-311 ADSIDMNLRVDMTTV
+311 ADSIDMNLLVDMTTV
-326 DTSEETGSVVVHWQ
+326 DTQEETGSVVVHWE
-340 DIFDNTEVDK
+340 DIFKNTEVDK
-350 YCAYELYV
+350 YCAYELYI

-364 SAAKTIIPIK
+364 AAAKTLIPIK
-374 DGETKEYTFD
+374 DGETKEYTFE

-411 HSDTVSFKLKKPESD
+411 HSDTVSFMLKKPESD
-426 SCMVNIDPAKCGKED
+426 DCKVNIDPANCGKD
-441 LIETLEKG
+441 NLIEKLEKG
-449 STFTANDH
+449 NTFTVNDH
-457 NVIVT
+457 DVIVT
-462 ITECKAGSVAGSFTG
+462 VTECEAGTEAGSFTG

-486 KDKIGLNVEFEDIL
+486 KDKIGLNVEFKNIL
-500 VNKSKE
+500 VNKSNE
-506 LCMGTVKVITS
+506 LCRDTVKVITS
-517 EENNL
+517 DENNL

-551 TLDELKKDVEQ
+551 TLEELQKNVEQ

-567 VLVGDKE
+567 VLVGDNE
-574 IYAVGNDGEIEE
+574 IYAVGNNGEIEKI
-586 VGKIVENACRPSKQS
+586 GKIIDNACRPSTHS
-601 LDNSAGLVVFD
+601 MDNSAGLVVFD
-612 VDEKYNDPKWT
+612 VDDSYNGNKWT

-633 SYAQIVNGYERIG
+633 SYAQIVNGYERVG

-672 TTGTGLSGK
+672 STGSGLSGK
-681 EKDIKFYCVTD
+681 ESDIKFYCVTD
-692 SVMTELNSEY
+692 SVMTELESEY

-713 GQPDRKLTIVA
+713 GQPDRKLGIVA

-741 IGETNIYTMSYRKKT
+741 MGKAYIYTMSYRTKT

-796 NKFENDAVKSLLVN
+796 DKFENEQVKSLIADGL
-810 GFNTEDGG
+810 NTEDGG
-818 NVFNNKTPEMKQL
+818 NVFNNKTKEMKQL
-831 CRLYKHDENVKID
+831 CSLYKHDDNVKID

-893 CHGLYGLEHTFKYGI
+893 CHGLYGLEHTFKYGV
-908 DTMALPEN
+908 DENAVPEN
-916 IMSYSTQIGRSP
+916 IMSYSTQIGRTP

-955 LYDKEKEKEKELKE
+955 WTTDGHYYILRYVGLCMGMSKDEALK
-969 LTQRVVEE
+969 
-977 IFNTELSNGNNI
+977 
-989 VYYKTESQYN
+989 
-999 EENNNENK
+999 
-1007 EVEGLVGGESKT
+1007 
-1019 NTQIFVKYVPGK
+1019 
-1031 IELNAGGIQTLSFN
+1031 
-1045 DFYNTKSLVYSVESD
+1045 
-1060 FKLIEPI
+1060 
-1067 SDINLNAEFI
+1067 
-1077 CFKWNGEIYYCYMP
+1077 
-1091 PVEGETLGSSLVKH
+1091 
-1105 VEDNWQN
+1105 
-1112 CAAPTSTEQ
+1112 
-1121 EDEQQIKSTLNAL
+1121 
-1134 AQQFRSTQGVEYS
+1134 
-1147 ANGVAYR
+1147 
-1154 LNENGDLE
+1154 
-1162 KSTLSNDAI
+1162 
-1171 NKGQFSGVDE
+1171 
-1181 IYRFEKNGKGIFQLS
+1181 
-1196 AYGINQNLTNIQGK
+1196 
-1210 AVDKEALAK
+1210 LAK
-1219 YIKELANEFFVE
+1219 YAEEPDTHVYEETHVSVEVKEENEEIIAEVLAENEERMFERTTWVIPGLQQTNHALTQGFHGVELAATTYAILKLQDQQAIEQFLLHRFGDCFAHMDLVNGSVPCMG
-1231 NKVSSPE
+1231 VSSTISQAQANVLAGRLYHAMKGLGTDDDVINEILLEGRYNSADVKMIFTAFGNLEEKINNGNHENLIVWLEDDFDP
-1238 QKPTQSLDSNAF
+1238 KDKLDSETSWAWN
-1250 PDGDKVEID
+1250 DKHIKLKSV
-1259 KDAFFTEIIS
+1259 FN
-1269 EAGGIGITFLKTSE
+1269 EAGYDWDYIVKHPKESP
-1283 VEPQVYYKDANK
+1283 V
-1295 LPGDSRKNSIIHGP
+1295 
-1309 AFFTGVTEGVGQEL
+1309 
-1323 TDITSMCS
+1323 
-1331 MVYGVIVNK
+1331 VYG
-1340 EERQKTIDGFKTL
+1340 
-1353 KDQVADDPKT
+1353 
-1363 LFPLLGDVVL
+1363 
-1373 ASVTSSTSGD
+1373 TS
-1383 FKEMMD
+1383 
-1389 ENTDDGRSG
+1389 
-1398 HLKTRTVAGTTITVV
+1398 
-1413 ETAVG
+1413 
-1418 GGATMLPSISK
+1418 LPS
-1429 KLAQKIRLQKWL
+1429 L
-1441 KKINLPDGV
+1441 INY
-1450 DTKAFTKTLD
+1450 
-1460 DLEDGGEAFLKDF
+1460 
-1473 ENASEDVIKKV
+1473 
-1484 INNPEIIDGWMKA
+1484 MKA
-1497 KNWSRPPNRE
+1497 IDDMVKNNF
-1507 VYIKHYEVYSK
+1507 
-1518 LDEKGNYKWVNPE
+1518 
-1531 TGDIKWPKEDGFV
+1531 TFV
-1544 LDAAGNAI
+1544 S
-1552 KETKKLK
+1552 
-1559 VGTILDRFGP
+1559 VGTRVGLWGKIQSNMIL
-1569 NSGSFMS
+1569 
-1576 PMDSKGNPFAWEKRS
+1576 
-1591 LAPHSDKAANPS
+1591 
-1603 VEYHRYQV
+1603 RYRYKV
-1611 VKEFEVE
+1611 YT
-1618 AGEIAPAFEQPGGG
+1618 I
-1632 IQYVTKRSIE
+1632 
-1642 ELKKSG
+1642 
-1648 YLIEL
+1648 

>member
-426 SCMVNIDPAKCGKED
+426 SCMVNIDPAKCGKDD

-586 VGKIVENACRPSKQS
+586 VGKIVENACRPAKQS

-612 VDEKYNDPKWT
+612 VDEKYNEGKWT

-672 TTGTGLSGK
+672 TTGTGLSGM

-756 IHLVPVCMD
+756 IHLVPVCTD
-765 VTGEMGDPKTY
+765 AIGDAKTY
-776 ADRINKVFAPL
+776 ADKMNKVFAPL

-796 NKFENDAVKSLLVN
+796 DKFENEEVKSLIADGL
-810 GFNTEDGG
+810 NTEDGG

-849 YVFLLD
+849 YVFMLD
-855 KNTNSKIKGY
+855 QNTNSKIKGY

-871 EGFVFTEDMNVD
+871 EGFVFTKGMTVED
-883 QIAETMTHEL
+883 IAEIMTHEL
-893 CHGLYGLEHTFKYGI
+893 CHGLYGLEHTFSYGI

-916 IMSYSTQIGRSP
+916 IMSYSTQIGRTP

-955 LYDKEKEKEKELKE
+955 WTTDGHYYLFDYLCLLMGLDEKTATKLAEFSEQPDTKMNAENNVSKRVEENITWAIGGTQQSYHALTGGLHGVELMATAYSIIHYLDNENEKFLFHRFGDCYAHFDKNSDEKGFTHLMLKE
-969 LTQRVVEE
+969 
-977 IFNTELSNGNNI
+977 
-989 VYYKTESQYN
+989 Y
-999 EENNNENK
+999 
-1007 EVEGLVGGESKT
+1007 T
-1019 NTQIFVKYVPGK
+1019 NAF
-1031 IELNAGGIQTLSFN
+1031 
-1045 DFYNTKSLVYSVESD
+1045 
-1060 FKLIEPI
+1060 
-1067 SDINLNAEFI
+1067 
-1077 CFKWNGEIYYCYMP
+1077 
-1091 PVEGETLGSSLVKH
+1091 
-1105 VEDNWQN
+1105 
-1112 CAAPTSTEQ
+1112 
-1121 EDEQQIKSTLNAL
+1121 DE
-1134 AQQFRSTQGVEYS
+1134 Y
-1147 ANGVAYR
+1147 
-1154 LNENGDLE
+1154 LNEKFVFVPSQQNYVKVDDKKIDL
-1162 KSTLSNDAI
+1162 KP
-1171 NKGQFSGVDE
+1171 DE
-1181 IYRFEKNGKGIFQLS
+1181 ILL
-1196 AYGINQNLTNIQGK
+1196 IN
-1210 AVDKEALAK
+1210 DKF
-1219 YIKELANEFFVE
+1219 Y
-1231 NKVSSPE
+1231 
-1238 QKPTQSLDSNAF
+1238 TR
-1250 PDGDKVEID
+1250 ID
-1259 KDAFFTEIIS
+1259 KDCIARKILNKVIS
-1269 EAGGIGITFLKTSE
+1269 AGYDERTKIEYKSESGFDSYWQYVYGKYEYNYSDVISDLKEKLKKKTKANQDEYQMYGCNVVGPWDKKCSWTLGHAIDGGDVDCIAKRRPLFELYYDNLLQLYMLMQSYKTKSNMLKDLKPENYQAAKDSLKKVLDWATGLYNANPE
-1283 VEPQVYYKDANK
+1283 VEPDFLRLDAILAFKSLEYKRKAKKREDYYGMEIKFPIKFLTEEDRKTVIEYYKK
-1295 LPGDSRKNSIIHGP
+1295 
-1309 AFFTGVTEGVGQEL
+1309 
-1323 TDITSMCS
+1323 
-1331 MVYGVIVNK
+1331 
-1340 EERQKTIDGFKTL
+1340 
-1353 KDQVADDPKT
+1353 
-1363 LFPLLGDVVL
+1363 LGDEGILFWDPLIPAWIAPVARL
-1373 ASVTSSTSGD
+1373 P
-1383 FKEMMD
+1383 
-1389 ENTDDGRSG
+1389 
-1398 HLKTRTVAGTTITVV
+1398 LKNREVRR
-1413 ETAVG
+1413 
-1418 GGATMLPSISK
+1418 
-1429 KLAQKIRLQKWL
+1429 KLGEEA
-1441 KKINLPDGV
+1441 
-1450 DTKAFTKTLD
+1450 
-1460 DLEDGGEAFLKDF
+1460 GEAFLQKMYGD
-1473 ENASEDVIKKV
+1473 NA
-1484 INNPEIIDGWMKA
+1484 
-1497 KNWSRPPNRE
+1497 
-1507 VYIKHYEVYSK
+1507 
-1518 LDEKGNYKWVNPE
+1518 L
-1531 TGDIKWPKEDGFV
+1531 
-1544 LDAAGNAI
+1544 L
-1552 KETKKLK
+1552 
-1559 VGTILDRFGP
+1559 
-1569 NSGSFMS
+1569 
-1576 PMDSKGNPFAWEKRS
+1576 
-1591 LAPHSDKAANPS
+1591 KAAN
-1603 VEYHRYQV
+1603 YQCDN
-1611 VKEFEVE
+1611 
-1618 AGEIAPAFEQPGGG
+1618 
-1632 IQYVTKRSIE
+1632 
-1642 ELKKSG
+1642 LKK
-1648 YLIEL
+1648 YLTEVYGLWTESQATDSYIIVKIVKKIIK

>member
-24 SIYPIQLYAAM
+24 SVYPIQLYAAM

-54 KLSAVVRDMSK
+54 KLSAVVRDMTK

-208 VEVKEQNGAMLASQE
+208 VEVMEQNGTMLASQT

-251 IMQNTSSKFQE
+251 IMQNTSGKFQE
-262 GKTYLWRVRAVP
+262 GKTYLWRVKAVP
-274 TKVKGNA
+274 TKVKGKA
-281 DENFA
+281 DENLA
-286 YKNDGYSEWMSFKY
+286 YKNNGCSEWMSFKY
-300 GGCGDSVVIPK
+300 GGCGDTVVIPK
-311 ADSIDMNLRVDMTTV
+311 ADSIDMNLLVDMTTV
-326 DTSEETGSVVVHWQ
+326 DTQEETGSVVVHWE
-340 DIFDNTEVDK
+340 DIFKNTEVDK
-350 YCAYELYV
+350 YCAYELYI

-364 SAAKTIIPIK
+364 AAAKTLIPIK
-374 DGETKEYTFD
+374 DGETKEYTFE

-411 HSDTVSFKLKKPESD
+411 HSDTVSFSLKKPESD
-426 SCMVNIDPAKCGKED
+426 DCKVNIDPAKCGKDNLLEK
-441 LIETLEKG
+441 LEKG
-449 STFTANDH
+449 NTFTVNDH
-457 NVIVT
+457 DVIVT
-462 ITECKAGSVAGSFTG
+462 VTECEAGTEAGSFSG

-486 KDKIGLNVEFEDIL
+486 KDKIGLNVEFKNIL

-506 LCMGTVKVITS
+506 LCRDTVKVITS
-517 EENNL
+517 DENNL

-551 TLDELKKDVEQ
+551 TLEELQKNVEQ

-612 VDEKYNDPKWT
+612 VDEKYNEGKWT

-672 TTGTGLSGK
+672 TTGTGLSGM

-787 GRSYEFKFE
+787 GRSYEFKLE
-796 NKFENDAVKSLLVN
+796 NKFENDAVKSLIAN
-810 GFNTEDGG
+810 GLNTEDGG

-893 CHGLYGLEHTFKYGI
+893 CHGLYGLEHTFKYGV
-908 DTMALPEN
+908 DENAVPEN
-916 IMSYSTQIGRSP
+916 IMSYSTQIGRTP

-955 LYDKEKEKEKELKE
+955 WTTDGHYYLFTYVGMLMGLDYEEAEKYGRYAEKPDTYVLSKEDVNKGYVYMGNNVKVSLQIPVGYTLNGLYFAKPNEKYTCYRGVSKEGYVFMLTNNCTDYVQKGAITLNEEDIKKGKKVIGTDKKNKPIELSFKNHKEGDMLENTTWMVGGLQQRNHALTGGLHGVELAATAYAIKHKAKSDLNFTEDFSQYLLHRFGDDFAHFDISHDKEKLDPIP
-969 LTQRVVEE
+969 LTDYIDAFDEYFRY
-977 IFNTELSNGNNI
+977 NI
-989 VYYKTESQYN
+989 HENSYSISYWEG
-999 EENNNENK
+999 ENNVN
-1007 EVEGLVGGESKT
+1007 VEFEKD
-1019 NTQIFVKYVPGK
+1019 Q
-1031 IELNAGGIQTLSFN
+1031 
-1045 DFYNTKSLVYSVESD
+1045 
-1060 FKLIEPI
+1060 
-1067 SDINLNAEFI
+1067 
-1077 CFKWNGEIYYCYMP
+1077 IYYF
-1091 PVEGETLGSSLVKH
+1091 
-1105 VEDNWQN
+1105 
-1112 CAAPTSTEQ
+1112 EQ
-1121 EDEQQIKSTLNAL
+1121 ENA
-1134 AQQFRSTQGVEYS
+1134 FY
-1147 ANGVAYR
+1147 
-1154 LNENGDLE
+1154 
-1162 KSTLSNDAI
+1162 STLSKNEIKAGIIRSLLFADSRI
-1171 NKGQFSGVDE
+1171 RRVGVVSDSKL
-1181 IYRFEKNGKGIFQLS
+1181 EKVVN
-1196 AYGINQNLTNIQGK
+1196 
-1210 AVDKEALAK
+1210 
-1219 YIKELANEFFVE
+1219 
-1231 NKVSSPE
+1231 
-1238 QKPTQSLDSNAF
+1238 
-1250 PDGDKVEID
+1250 
-1259 KDAFFTEIIS
+1259 EIIS
-1269 EAGGIGITFLKTSE
+1269 KRDIWDAIYGTADYFLKLKTSKQIKIMASLLCPIE
-1283 VEPQVYYKDANK
+1283 NAIYIDDLIDESVEEAKENKKRLKDYFASYLTNSELHNIFLDQLTEYGAKATQNKFVMYGDQVTCVSGLTGGHAKDRSQPDEIVLRPN
-1295 LPGDSRKNSIIHGP
+1295 L
-1309 AFFTGVTEGVGQEL
+1309 FMF
-1323 TDITSMCS
+1323 
-1331 MVYGVIVNK
+1331 YVNK
-1340 EERQKTIDGFKTL
+1340 VIELYPILTQDEGKKVDISQAQNAYNEIKLIVDWAVQTYENLSEDEREDIIFKL
-1353 KDQVADDPKT
+1353 
-1363 LFPLLGDVVL
+1363 
-1373 ASVTSSTSGD
+1373 
-1383 FKEMMD
+1383 
-1389 ENTDDGRSG
+1389 
-1398 HLKTRTVAGTTITVV
+1398 
-1413 ETAVG
+1413 
-1418 GGATMLPSISK
+1418 
-1429 KLAQKIRLQKWL
+1429 
-1441 KKINLPDGV
+1441 DGV
-1450 DTKAFTKTLD
+1450 FRFLIEAKRHEKDGYFTISIPIKCLAKELNKGFAKAWYKYDTAF
-1460 DLEDGGEAFLKDF
+1460 
-1473 ENASEDVIKKV
+1473 DV
-1484 INNPEIIDGWMKA
+1484 
-1497 KNWSRPPNRE
+1497 S
-1507 VYIKHYEVYSK
+1507 
-1518 LDEKGNYKWVNPE
+1518 
-1531 TGDIKWPKEDGFV
+1531 
-1544 LDAAGNAI
+1544 
-1552 KETKKLK
+1552 
-1559 VGTILDRFGP
+1559 
-1569 NSGSFMS
+1569 
-1576 PMDSKGNPFAWEKRS
+1576 
-1591 LAPHSDKAANPS
+1591 AN
-1603 VEYHRYQV
+1603 
-1611 VKEFEVE
+1611 E
-1618 AGEIAPAFEQPGGG
+1618 AGKRMADYIQSKYNYTLYPLGNVNDEEILF
-1632 IQYVTKRSIE
+1632 YVF
-1642 ELKKSG
+1642 KKNNAK
-1648 YLIEL
+1648 

>member
-42 LGDYINGDMNRL
+42 LGDYINADMNRL

-103 DIRTENLFTSYDN
+103 DIRTENLFTAYDN
-116 NAKNLVGRG
+116 NAKILAGRG
-125 SFMSNGYCLPEG
+125 NFMNNGYCLPEG

-157 PISIYCF
+157 PISIFCF

-170 PVGVTPLDGECLD
+170 PVGITPLDGECLD

-195 DAVAIGPKYREYS
+195 DAVAIGPKYRVYS
-208 VEVKEQNGAMLASQE
+208 VEVKEENGAMLPSQT

-232 SEVNNFTVVTEK
+232 SEVNNFSVVTEK

-251 IMQNTSSKFQE
+251 IMQNTSGKFQE
-262 GKTYLWRVRAVP
+262 GKTYLWRVKAEP
-274 TKVKGNA
+274 TKVNGTA

-286 YKNDGYSEWMSFKY
+286 YKNEGYSEWMSFKY

-350 YCAYELYV
+350 YCAYELYI

-426 SCMVNIDPAKCGKED
+426 SCNVNIDPAKCGKDD
-441 LIETLEKG
+441 LIENLEKG
-449 STFTANDH
+449 NTFSANDH
-457 NVIVT
+457 DVIVT
-462 ITECKAGSVAGSFTG
+462 ITECNAGSVAGSYSG
-477 KGIVSCTIF
+477 SGIVSCTIF
-486 KDKIGLNVEFEDIL
+486 KDKIGLNVKFKDIL

-506 LCMGTVKVITS
+506 LCMGEVEVVTS
-517 EENNL
+517 KENNL

-567 VLVGDKE
+567 VLVGDNE

-612 VDEKYNDPKWT
+612 VDNSYNDPKWT

-633 SYAQIVNGYERIG
+633 TYAQIVNGYERIG

-672 TTGTGLSGK
+672 TTGTGLSGM

-702 KDGAFKVKVFG
+702 KDGAFKIKVFG

-724 MMNSTGT
+724 MMNSTGS

-796 NKFENDAVKSLLVN
+796 DKFENEEVKALIASGL
-810 GFNTEDGG
+810 NTEDGG

-849 YVFLLD
+849 YVFLLNQ
-855 KNTNSKIKGY
+855 NTNSDIKGY

-871 EGFVFTEDMNVD
+871 EGFVFTLNMNVN

-893 CHGLYGLEHTFKYGI
+893 CHGLYGLEHTFTYGV
-908 DTMALPEN
+908 DKNAVPEN

-955 LYDKEKEKEKELKE
+955 WTTDGHYYTVQLIAVNVGIDYDFAKTLGKWSEWPDTDMKSDQNAEERDTWLRPGLQQKYHALTGGFHGVEMALTAYKILKTDKESDLKFLFHRFGDCFAHFNIENDQTGYDLDIPLDKYIAAIDKYFDSNYKFGQTTVKIKRTFRSDDEYNLKKGELFKIKESDKEIFYVNKDRNTFINEVIDAIFMGDFDYKISYTKNNWNDVFSYSTDEYKYEDIINDIKSYLPKAKQNDYRMYGNTDDVNGFHYMVKHLNKTLTDFASYLLIKIRDRGHNINNINDVISIVDEIESELNPSGVYSDWYSSFNSSYTYNTSDGRSPLLTAFFEYVRIMLRKNSSSIEEWLPKVSGMDDFCKSQGFDMTQE
-969 LTQRVVEE
+969 LFKGLDFDQFTIGHMMDGGDPDEIVRRRNLFILYVDKITELLVKKYNGNIYPKSILINKFNSIIDVVEKSNLKNKRLDAILAYE
-977 IFNTELSNGNNI
+977 IAKYETPSLDEFSFDIPIKYIDKDHLTNLSSVVNYFMFHPEDDVDKCILIFNEYMEKS
-989 VYYKTESQYN
+989 
-999 EENNNENK
+999 
-1007 EVEGLVGGESKT
+1007 GESK
-1019 NTQIFVKYVPGK
+1019 
-1031 IELNAGGIQTLSFN
+1031 SF
-1045 DFYNTKSLVYSVESD
+1045 E
-1060 FKLIEPI
+1060 
-1067 SDINLNAEFI
+1067 
-1077 CFKWNGEIYYCYMP
+1077 
-1091 PVEGETLGSSLVKH
+1091 
-1105 VEDNWQN
+1105 
-1112 CAAPTSTEQ
+1112 
-1121 EDEQQIKSTLNAL
+1121 
-1134 AQQFRSTQGVEYS
+1134 
-1147 ANGVAYR
+1147 
-1154 LNENGDLE
+1154 
-1162 KSTLSNDAI
+1162 
-1171 NKGQFSGVDE
+1171 
-1181 IYRFEKNGKGIFQLS
+1181 
-1196 AYGINQNLTNIQGK
+1196 
-1210 AVDKEALAK
+1210 
-1219 YIKELANEFFVE
+1219 
-1231 NKVSSPE
+1231 
-1238 QKPTQSLDSNAF
+1238 
-1250 PDGDKVEID
+1250 
-1259 KDAFFTEIIS
+1259 
-1269 EAGGIGITFLKTSE
+1269 
-1283 VEPQVYYKDANK
+1283 
-1295 LPGDSRKNSIIHGP
+1295 
-1309 AFFTGVTEGVGQEL
+1309 
-1323 TDITSMCS
+1323 
-1331 MVYGVIVNK
+1331 
-1340 EERQKTIDGFKTL
+1340 
-1353 KDQVADDPKT
+1353 
-1363 LFPLLGDVVL
+1363 
-1373 ASVTSSTSGD
+1373 VTSVSCSLY
-1383 FKEMMD
+1383 E
-1389 ENTDDGRSG
+1389 
-1398 HLKTRTVAGTTITVV
+1398 
-1413 ETAVG
+1413 
-1418 GGATMLPSISK
+1418 GASDNARYFIRFNVKRK
-1429 KLAQKIRLQKWL
+1429 K
-1441 KKINLPDGV
+1441 
-1450 DTKAFTKTLD
+1450 
-1460 DLEDGGEAFLKDF
+1460 
-1473 ENASEDVIKKV
+1473 
-1484 INNPEIIDGWMKA
+1484 
-1497 KNWSRPPNRE
+1497 
-1507 VYIKHYEVYSK
+1507 
-1518 LDEKGNYKWVNPE
+1518 
-1531 TGDIKWPKEDGFV
+1531 
-1544 LDAAGNAI
+1544 
-1552 KETKKLK
+1552 
-1559 VGTILDRFGP
+1559 
-1569 NSGSFMS
+1569 
-1576 PMDSKGNPFAWEKRS
+1576 
-1591 LAPHSDKAANPS
+1591 
-1603 VEYHRYQV
+1603 
-1611 VKEFEVE
+1611 
-1618 AGEIAPAFEQPGGG
+1618 
-1632 IQYVTKRSIE
+1632 
-1642 ELKKSG
+1642 
-1648 YLIEL
+1648 

>member
-116 NAKNLVGRG
+116 NAKKLVGRG

-274 TKVKGNA
+274 TKVKGKA

-340 DIFDNTEVDK
+340 DIFDNAEVDK

-426 SCMVNIDPAKCGKED
+426 SCMVNIDPAKCGKDD

-672 TTGTGLSGK
+672 TTGTGLSGM

-796 NKFENDAVKSLLVN
+796 DKFENEEVKSLIAN
-810 GFNTEDGG
+810 GLNTEDGG

-871 EGFVFTEDMNVD
+871 EGFVFTDGMSVEE
-883 QIAETMTHEL
+883 IAETMTHEL
-893 CHGLYGLEHTFKYGI
+893 CHGLYGLEHTFKYGV
-908 DTMALPEN
+908 DENAVPEN
-916 IMSYSTQIGRSP
+916 IMSYSNQIGRSP

-955 LYDKEKEKEKELKE
+955 EQTTIYNKIKKLVLKIREENDNSDCKIYGQIHKEEKE
-969 LTQRVVEE
+969 
-977 IFNTELSNGNNI
+977 
-989 VYYKTESQYN
+989 
-999 EENNNENK
+999 
-1007 EVEGLVGGESKT
+1007 
-1019 NTQIFVKYVPGK
+1019 
-1031 IELNAGGIQTLSFN
+1031 
-1045 DFYNTKSLVYSVESD
+1045 
-1060 FKLIEPI
+1060 
-1067 SDINLNAEFI
+1067 
-1077 CFKWNGEIYYCYMP
+1077 
-1091 PVEGETLGSSLVKH
+1091 
-1105 VEDNWQN
+1105 
-1112 CAAPTSTEQ
+1112 
-1121 EDEQQIKSTLNAL
+1121 
-1134 AQQFRSTQGVEYS
+1134 S
-1147 ANGVAYR
+1147 A
-1154 LNENGDLE
+1154 
-1162 KSTLSNDAI
+1162 I
-1171 NKGQFSGVDE
+1171 
-1181 IYRFEKNGKGIFQLS
+1181 
-1196 AYGINQNLTNIQGK
+1196 
-1210 AVDKEALAK
+1210 
-1219 YIKELANEFFVE
+1219 VE
-1231 NKVSSPE
+1231 NV
-1238 QKPTQSLDSNAF
+1238 
-1250 PDGDKVEID
+1250 
-1259 KDAFFTEIIS
+1259 
-1269 EAGGIGITFLKTSE
+1269 
-1283 VEPQVYYKDANK
+1283 
-1295 LPGDSRKNSIIHGP
+1295 
-1309 AFFTGVTEGVGQEL
+1309 
-1323 TDITSMCS
+1323 DIEF
-1331 MVYGVIVNK
+1331 V
-1340 EERQKTIDGFKTL
+1340 
-1353 KDQVADDPKT
+1353 
-1363 LFPLLGDVVL
+1363 
-1373 ASVTSSTSGD
+1373 
-1383 FKEMMD
+1383 
-1389 ENTDDGRSG
+1389 
-1398 HLKTRTVAGTTITVV
+1398 
-1413 ETAVG
+1413 
-1418 GGATMLPSISK
+1418 
-1429 KLAQKIRLQKWL
+1429 
-1441 KKINLPDGV
+1441 
-1450 DTKAFTKTLD
+1450 
-1460 DLEDGGEAFLKDF
+1460 
-1473 ENASEDVIKKV
+1473 
-1484 INNPEIIDGWMKA
+1484 
-1497 KNWSRPPNRE
+1497 
-1507 VYIKHYEVYSK
+1507 
-1518 LDEKGNYKWVNPE
+1518 DEKGNRLKVYPYKYNEYLIILVADFANQSIIDDDNLQDIDLLDSKEVNPCLFWGNSTSNDVFVTPCYPNIEVLNRLMEVLEKDYEKKDNEFETYKNELKKEIDNCKDLPIPLENFPEKDLILGLQDNSPSDFKIQLWSNGYAYEMTEDKKYLVRSNLTDDEINSNGFNDERTNNGDKIVVRVKEDSNGILQISAYGYGKERSGNERDAKLHETSRNLFNNILESEKITRKTYQEAPSADKSYGLKMVEKLFDFLTPDLENVMNNFNFDGYTKGAVGLERGISLDFSADFFEFLGIDIEGGLVSGATIFLDGDYSGFAFPYWGYE
-1531 TGDIKWPKEDGFV
+1531 TGTGVAMES
-1544 LDAAGNAI
+1544 
-1552 KETKKLK
+1552 T
-1559 VGTILDRFGP
+1559 TILDRMKKNINPKKLVPFSATGYLSFDFSVFSSSTKDVNNVNGFVGDYDYVRFTGQGTVPIPELVVINIGAELGYSVTYSRMP
-1569 NSGSFMS
+1569 NEGDKPTWFTISTETAATIGFESVPGVSVNFS
-1576 PMDSKGNPFAWEKRS
+1576 NTKGTGCLEWVY
-1591 LAPHSDKAANPS
+1591 AP
-1603 VEYHRYQV
+1603 
-1611 VKEFEVE
+1611 
-1618 AGEIAPAFEQPGGG
+1618 G
-1632 IQYVTKRSIE
+1632 
-1642 ELKKSG
+1642 KKSKWARIMSWMTI
-1648 YLIEL
+1648 L

>member
-274 TKVKGNA
+274 TKVNGNA

-426 SCMVNIDPAKCGKED
+426 SCMVNIDPAKCGKDD

-672 TTGTGLSGK
+672 TTGTGLSGM

-765 VTGEMGDPKTY
+765 VTGEMEDPKTY

-796 NKFENDAVKSLLVN
+796 DKFENEEVKSLIAN
-810 GFNTEDGG
+810 GLNTEDGG

-855 KNTNSKIKGY
+855 QNTNSKIKGY

-871 EGFVFTEDMNVD
+871 EGFVFTKGMTVED
-883 QIAETMTHEL
+883 IAETMTHEL
-893 CHGLYGLEHTFKYGI
+893 CHGLYGLEHTFSYGI

-916 IMSYSTQIGRSP
+916 IMSYSTQIGRTP

-933 WYNIENPSEYH
+933 WYNIENPSDYH

-955 LYDKEKEKEKELKE
+955 TSFLEGKKNQEDLLYEVLQKLRCAYASNLNNPSPIQTPFEIDMLAFLDKNEFKGVGDVIYNCTNTEVMQLYSLDKVVSSMTPTSVTKYTGSAILTDFKYKKLVFADNFYIKVPNTKINLLLDFIKNNDFSKETEQIRTNMKKLDVLGRSKALDNLYDFSYCALNGLTFEERLTLIDQVTDKFFVTQPWESIILRIIKYTYSHDESHIVDLYNE
-969 LTQRVVEE
+969 LTKPERFYR
-977 IFNTELSNGNNI
+977 IYKNMHNTNGINN
-989 VYYKTESQYN
+989 
-999 EENNNENK
+999 
-1007 EVEGLVGGESKT
+1007 
-1019 NTQIFVKYVPGK
+1019 
-1031 IELNAGGIQTLSFN
+1031 A
-1045 DFYNTKSLVYSVESD
+1045 D
-1060 FKLIEPI
+1060 
-1067 SDINLNAEFI
+1067 EFI
-1077 CFKWNGEIYYCYMP
+1077 KVLYQIYIDKIYKAENVTEIWYYQQ
-1091 PVEGETLGSSLVKH
+1091 S
-1105 VEDNWQN
+1105 
-1112 CAAPTSTEQ
+1112 
-1121 EDEQQIKSTLNAL
+1121 DEFDYDEYKIMIKSRVN
-1134 AQQFRSTQGVEYS
+1134 Y
-1147 ANGVAYR
+1147 
-1154 LNENGDLE
+1154 
-1162 KSTLSNDAI
+1162 
-1171 NKGQFSGVDE
+1171 
-1181 IYRFEKNGKGIFQLS
+1181 
-1196 AYGINQNLTNIQGK
+1196 
-1210 AVDKEALAK
+1210 
-1219 YIKELANEFFVE
+1219 
-1231 NKVSSPE
+1231 P
-1238 QKPTQSLDSNAF
+1238 
-1250 PDGDKVEID
+1250 
-1259 KDAFFTEIIS
+1259 
-1269 EAGGIGITFLKTSE
+1269 
-1283 VEPQVYYKDANK
+1283 
-1295 LPGDSRKNSIIHGP
+1295 
-1309 AFFTGVTEGVGQEL
+1309 L
-1323 TDITSMCS
+1323 TDI
-1331 MVYGVIVNK
+1331 IVDLDM
-1340 EERQKTIDGFKTL
+1340 EFLPATEYLMR
-1353 KDQVADDPKT
+1353 VADEDGIFNFECYYKNHKEYVVPGFVILHLNLIKT
-1363 LFPLLGDVVL
+1363 YENYADFANRIFAIVSFIYGGLELKAGKYFWGLVNLIYNGSTILTGEDAITKMKKIALNNIKLQNPQNQEALENSLNILCTFLSFGINSRNIYETTINGVSLKSAAGDVANAYSEV
-1373 ASVTSSTSGD
+1373 
-1383 FKEMMD
+1383 MMFIPTED
-1389 ENTDDGRSG
+1389 RNT
-1398 HLKTRTVAGTTITVV
+1398 I
-1413 ETAVG
+1413 
-1418 GGATMLPSISK
+1418 
-1429 KLAQKIRLQKWL
+1429 
-1441 KKINLPDGV
+1441 KKI
-1450 DTKAFTKTLD
+1450 
-1460 DLEDGGEAFLKDF
+1460 
-1473 ENASEDVIKKV
+1473 
-1484 INNPEIIDGWMKA
+1484 
-1497 KNWSRPPNRE
+1497 
-1507 VYIKHYEVYSK
+1507 
-1518 LDEKGNYKWVNPE
+1518 
-1531 TGDIKWPKEDGFV
+1531 
-1544 LDAAGNAI
+1544 
-1552 KETKKLK
+1552 
-1559 VGTILDRFGP
+1559 
-1569 NSGSFMS
+1569 
-1576 PMDSKGNPFAWEKRS
+1576 
-1591 LAPHSDKAANPS
+1591 
-1603 VEYHRYQV
+1603 
-1611 VKEFEVE
+1611 
-1618 AGEIAPAFEQPGGG
+1618 
-1632 IQYVTKRSIE
+1632 
-1642 ELKKSG
+1642 
-1648 YLIEL
+1648 IELFRKEVAYDYVPY

>member
-274 TKVKGNA
+274 TKVKGKA

-340 DIFDNTEVDK
+340 DIFDNAEVDK

-426 SCMVNIDPAKCGKED
+426 SCMVNIDPAKCGKDD

-672 TTGTGLSGK
+672 TTGTGLSGM

-796 NKFENDAVKSLLVN
+796 DKFENEEVKSLIAN
-810 GFNTEDGG
+810 GLNTEDGG

-849 YVFLLD
+849 YVFMLD
-855 KNTNSKIKGY
+855 QNTNADIKGY

-871 EGFVFTEDMNVD
+871 EGFVFTKGMKEDE
-883 QIAETMTHEL
+883 IAETMTHEL
-893 CHGLYGLEHTFKYGI
+893 CHGLYGLEHTFTYGV
-908 DTMALPEN
+908 DKNAVPEN
-916 IMSYSTQIGRSP
+916 IMSYSTQIGRTP

-933 WYNIENPSEYH
+933 WYNIENPSDYH

-955 LYDKEKEKEKELKE
+955 YTTDGHFYLFTYLGLLLGVPYETAFDFGKWSENPDTHVFKDGDISVHVEKQKIDGEEMDVYVVTGYRAGQMYERTTWLIGGLQQRYHALTKGYHGVELATTLYAILKLKNKDLIHDYLLHRFGDCFAHFNIGQGSFPCVDCIGSPKIKDAEAVEKANALYKAMEGNMTNKDVIYDILLDPKLTPADIRLIYKKFGKKEYAQTGSPMTIFGYQVFDSHPYDLINWIDKELDIADGNGPLPLVDQITKLNRLKVVFQEANFDWNKIVNDPDGTYDDKSFSNPSIDSYISSIDKFVEDKNKIEFIQATNGVNPNMIYVYRNKESKKIIKIKTTCSKDYFTYLIVNSVLSAHSMINIIDLDWIYSGILSNLPKSIQNSYVMYGAEDIQGSTTIGHTVDALLFKKKSNPDFINRRSELFKIYASYAADLYKKMAEVGIYSHKQFNDKNQALQKLYKVIDWSKSTGKINARLDGVLAVMIAIERAKQNKVKKVDFLLPVKWLPEEERQAAIEAISQTTKNKVSE
-969 LTQRVVEE
+969 LTPTVISEGVGEG
-977 IFNTELSNGNNI
+977 ITWMA
-989 VYYKTESQYN
+989 ESSQAQFN
-999 EENNNENK
+999 EECDGIRDFMIQFVEDNK
-1007 EVEGLVGGESKT
+1007 EVYG
-1019 NTQIFVKYVPGK
+1019 IA
-1031 IELNAGGIQTLSFN
+1031 EL
-1045 DFYNTKSLVYSVESD
+1045 KSLDVKN
-1060 FKLIEPI
+1060 F
-1067 SDINLNAEFI
+1067 AR
-1077 CFKWNGEIYYCYMP
+1077 YY
-1091 PVEGETLGSSLVKH
+1091 T
-1105 VEDNWQN
+1105 
-1112 CAAPTSTEQ
+1112 
-1121 EDEQQIKSTLNAL
+1121 
-1134 AQQFRSTQGVEYS
+1134 
-1147 ANGVAYR
+1147 
-1154 LNENGDLE
+1154 
-1162 KSTLSNDAI
+1162 
-1171 NKGQFSGVDE
+1171 
-1181 IYRFEKNGKGIFQLS
+1181 
-1196 AYGINQNLTNIQGK
+1196 
-1210 AVDKEALAK
+1210 
-1219 YIKELANEFFVE
+1219 
-1231 NKVSSPE
+1231 
-1238 QKPTQSLDSNAF
+1238 
-1250 PDGDKVEID
+1250 
-1259 KDAFFTEIIS
+1259 II
-1269 EAGGIGITFLKTSE
+1269 LK
-1283 VEPQVYYKDANK
+1283 
-1295 LPGDSRKNSIIHGP
+1295 
-1309 AFFTGVTEGVGQEL
+1309 
-1323 TDITSMCS
+1323 
-1331 MVYGVIVNK
+1331 
-1340 EERQKTIDGFKTL
+1340 
-1353 KDQVADDPKT
+1353 
-1363 LFPLLGDVVL
+1363 
-1373 ASVTSSTSGD
+1373 
-1383 FKEMMD
+1383 
-1389 ENTDDGRSG
+1389 
-1398 HLKTRTVAGTTITVV
+1398 
-1413 ETAVG
+1413 
-1418 GGATMLPSISK
+1418 
-1429 KLAQKIRLQKWL
+1429 
-1441 KKINLPDGV
+1441 
-1450 DTKAFTKTLD
+1450 
-1460 DLEDGGEAFLKDF
+1460 
-1473 ENASEDVIKKV
+1473 
-1484 INNPEIIDGWMKA
+1484 
-1497 KNWSRPPNRE
+1497 
-1507 VYIKHYEVYSK
+1507 
-1518 LDEKGNYKWVNPE
+1518 
-1531 TGDIKWPKEDGFV
+1531 
-1544 LDAAGNAI
+1544 
-1552 KETKKLK
+1552 
-1559 VGTILDRFGP
+1559 
-1569 NSGSFMS
+1569 
-1576 PMDSKGNPFAWEKRS
+1576 
-1591 LAPHSDKAANPS
+1591 
-1603 VEYHRYQV
+1603 
-1611 VKEFEVE
+1611 
-1618 AGEIAPAFEQPGGG
+1618 
-1632 IQYVTKRSIE
+1632 
-1642 ELKKSG
+1642 
-1648 YLIEL
+1648 

>member
-741 IGETNIYTMSYRKKT
+741 IGETNIYTMSYRTKT

-765 VTGEMGDPKTY
+765 VTGEIGDPKSY

-796 NKFENDAVKSLLVN
+796 DKFENEEVKSLIAN
-810 GFNTEDGG
+810 GLNTEDGG

-849 YVFLLD
+849 YVFMLD
-855 KNTNSKIKGY
+855 QNTNSKIKGY

-871 EGFVFTEDMNVD
+871 EGFVFTKGMTVED
-883 QIAETMTHEL
+883 IAETMTHEL
-893 CHGLYGLEHTFKYGI
+893 CHGLYGLEHTFSYGI

-916 IMSYSTQIGRSP
+916 IMSYSTQIGRTP

-933 WYNIENPSEYH
+933 WYNIENPSDYH
-944 FPFTDSAEDGE
+944 FPFTDSTEDGE
-955 LYDKEKEKEKELKE
+955 VRLDGKKEDEDVIYETLQKLRCAYASGIKRVNLVKYTMPTKSDVHKKDLNINGFVFLYIYEQENVKLYDLNDIKIVHN
-969 LTQRVVEE
+969 QYVEE
-977 IFNTELSNGNNI
+977 PNGTVRQYTYGLTKIQFTSTSWFLVPTSEHEKVLNYLKNDNFEEEVKDIRHAIQRNEKIYDQLYDYSYCTLEKLVASEWIEIIDQIANKTLITEPWENI
-989 VYYKTESQYN
+989 VIRILKLANKQKDVLTKRKIYN
-999 EENNNENK
+999 EVIKYDIFQKLYKGIDNANGINNLDYFIE
-1007 EVEGLVGGESKT
+1007 ELYRLYLSSDSKT
-1019 NTQIFVKYVPGK
+1019 N
-1031 IELNAGGIQTLSFN
+1031 
-1045 DFYNTKSLVYSVESD
+1045 
-1060 FKLIEPI
+1060 IEPAHI
-1067 SDINLNAEFI
+1067 EYNYYENHNWTDNGIKRIYTDDSGQKYYMYYPKDEFI
-1077 CFKWNGEIYYCYMP
+1077 IKITNSKGFYGLKYNEDYPIPGFLFYYLNDKRNKDLVMTTINRLFAIASVFYGVAEVRAGIAILSYSKVCWGLFNIVNNTSTIFLGDDAITNVKNLTLNTISETSLANDQKLKENVELVFLFVSCAVNGRNLK
-1091 PVEGETLGSSLVKH
+1091 ETLG
-1105 VEDNWQN
+1105 
-1112 CAAPTSTEQ
+1112 
-1121 EDEQQIKSTLNAL
+1121 KSFLNKNYDFGDVCNA
-1134 AQQFRSTQGVEYS
+1134 YS
-1147 ANGVAYR
+1147 AIATFIPA
-1154 LNENGDLE
+1154 
-1162 KSTLSNDAI
+1162 K
-1171 NKGQFSGVDE
+1171 
-1181 IYRFEKNGKGIFQLS
+1181 
-1196 AYGINQNLTNIQGK
+1196 
-1210 AVDKEALAK
+1210 DKEAIKEMIDKTNDLLNYK
-1219 YIKELANEFFVE
+1219 YI
-1231 NKVSSPE
+1231 
-1238 QKPTQSLDSNAF
+1238 
-1250 PDGDKVEID
+1250 
-1259 KDAFFTEIIS
+1259 
-1269 EAGGIGITFLKTSE
+1269 
-1283 VEPQVYYKDANK
+1283 
-1295 LPGDSRKNSIIHGP
+1295 
-1309 AFFTGVTEGVGQEL
+1309 
-1323 TDITSMCS
+1323 
-1331 MVYGVIVNK
+1331 
-1340 EERQKTIDGFKTL
+1340 
-1353 KDQVADDPKT
+1353 
-1363 LFPLLGDVVL
+1363 
-1373 ASVTSSTSGD
+1373 
-1383 FKEMMD
+1383 
-1389 ENTDDGRSG
+1389 
-1398 HLKTRTVAGTTITVV
+1398 
-1413 ETAVG
+1413 
-1418 GGATMLPSISK
+1418 
-1429 KLAQKIRLQKWL
+1429 
-1441 KKINLPDGV
+1441 
-1450 DTKAFTKTLD
+1450 
-1460 DLEDGGEAFLKDF
+1460 
-1473 ENASEDVIKKV
+1473 
-1484 INNPEIIDGWMKA
+1484 
-1497 KNWSRPPNRE
+1497 
-1507 VYIKHYEVYSK
+1507 
-1518 LDEKGNYKWVNPE
+1518 
-1531 TGDIKWPKEDGFV
+1531 
-1544 LDAAGNAI
+1544 
-1552 KETKKLK
+1552 
-1559 VGTILDRFGP
+1559 
-1569 NSGSFMS
+1569 
-1576 PMDSKGNPFAWEKRS
+1576 PF
-1591 LAPHSDKAANPS
+1591 
-1603 VEYHRYQV
+1603 
-1611 VKEFEVE
+1611 
-1618 AGEIAPAFEQPGGG
+1618 
-1632 IQYVTKRSIE
+1632 
-1642 ELKKSG
+1642 
-1648 YLIEL
+1648 

>member
-183 SKTNQNIVFSWM
+183 SKTTPNIVFSWM

-274 TKVKGNA
+274 TKVNGNA

-426 SCMVNIDPAKCGKED
+426 SCMVNIDPAKCGKDD

-522 LINLNDLTGKKRTA
+522 LVNLNDLSGKKRTA

-551 TLDELKKDVEQ
+551 TLEELNKNVEQ

-567 VLVGDKE
+567 VLVGDNE
-574 IYAVGNDGEIEE
+574 IYAVGNNGEVEKI
-586 VGKIVENACRPSKQS
+586 GKVVDNACRPSTHS
-601 LDNSAGLVVFD
+601 MDNSAGLVVFD
-612 VDEKYNDPKWT
+612 VDEKYNEGKWT

-672 TTGTGLSGK
+672 TTGTGLSGM

-765 VTGEMGDPKTY
+765 VTGEKGDPKTY
-776 ADRINKVFAPL
+776 ADKINKVFAPL

-796 NKFENDAVKSLLVN
+796 NKFENDAVKSLIAN
-810 GFNTEDGG
+810 GLNTEDGG

-855 KNTNSKIKGY
+855 QNTNSKIKGY

-871 EGFVFTEDMNVD
+871 EGFVFTKGMTVED
-883 QIAETMTHEL
+883 IAETMTHEL
-893 CHGLYGLEHTFKYGI
+893 CHGLYGLEHTFSYGI

-916 IMSYSTQIGRSP
+916 IMSYSTQIGRRP

-955 LYDKEKEKEKELKE
+955 WTTDGHYYLFTYIGVLLGLKYKVADQYGKWAEEPDTHVNPDGSMAENTTWLYGKLQQQNHALTGGFHGLELAATAYAIVKAKNNPSYLANAYVSEYKGTFTDYKNCNEFLFHRFGDCFAHCTSQDNENEILTNLSNHNINLQSYVSFIDEYSKSICVNNSNLEKNKIYYYVNERKLISTK
-969 LTQRVVEE
+969 TVEE
-977 IFNTELSNGNNI
+977 TSKLIVDNI
-989 VYYKTESQYN
+989 VHSTDFEVVFVPSTDDKGNQYYTFK
-999 EENNNENK
+999 EE
-1007 EVEGLVGGESKT
+1007 
-1019 NTQIFVKYVPGK
+1019 GK
-1031 IELNAGGIQTLSFN
+1031 GF
-1045 DFYNTKSLVYSVESD
+1045 KSL
-1060 FKLIEPI
+1060 L
-1067 SDINLNAEFI
+1067 
-1077 CFKWNGEIYYCYMP
+1077 
-1091 PVEGETLGSSLVKH
+1091 
-1105 VEDNWQN
+1105 
-1112 CAAPTSTEQ
+1112 
-1121 EDEQQIKSTLNAL
+1121 KS
-1134 AQQFRSTQGVEYS
+1134 
-1147 ANGVAYR
+1147 
-1154 LNENGDLE
+1154 
-1162 KSTLSNDAI
+1162 I
-1171 NKGQFSGVDE
+1171 
-1181 IYRFEKNGKGIFQLS
+1181 
-1196 AYGINQNLTNIQGK
+1196 
-1210 AVDKEALAK
+1210 
-1219 YIKELANEFFVE
+1219 
-1231 NKVSSPE
+1231 
-1238 QKPTQSLDSNAF
+1238 DSNLEGNDVKGPNFQAIKKNVKDYVKNAMKNYVYVSTYDVLCNLMQNRF
-1250 PDGDKVEID
+1250 TLEHNRNRMYGDAVKCKE
-1259 KDAFFTEIIS
+1259 TE
-1269 EAGGIGITFLKTSE
+1269 
-1283 VEPQVYYKDANK
+1283 
-1295 LPGDSRKNSIIHGP
+1295 
-1309 AFFTGVTEGVGQEL
+1309 
-1323 TDITSMCS
+1323 
-1331 MVYGVIVNK
+1331 
-1340 EERQKTIDGFKTL
+1340 
-1353 KDQVADDPKT
+1353 
-1363 LFPLLGDVVL
+1363 
-1373 ASVTSSTSGD
+1373 
-1383 FKEMMD
+1383 
-1389 ENTDDGRSG
+1389 
-1398 HLKTRTVAGTTITVV
+1398 
-1413 ETAVG
+1413 
-1418 GGATMLPSISK
+1418 
-1429 KLAQKIRLQKWL
+1429 
-1441 KKINLPDGV
+1441 
-1450 DTKAFTKTLD
+1450 
-1460 DLEDGGEAFLKDF
+1460 GEAFS
-1473 ENASEDVIKKV
+1473 NGHGWASKQSDWFDVGV
-1484 INNPEIIDGWMKA
+1484 NPDNIVQRRALFLYYTSCIIDLYSMLYGFIGSKVMADTYERIRTVVDFAAIAFAIDEGIKI
-1497 KNWSRPPNRE
+1497 KNSRLDAIFAFLIQYDQWNKKGDFVFSYPIKYLDTNLYSGHGTVGSVNYSDWEKQANSDSNIEFAVKQTRFELNNLRAYLEFIVDQGIQEPFVQKLNLNRE
-1507 VYIKHYEVYSK
+1507 RISTIFDSANIVV
-1518 LDEKGNYKWVNPE
+1518 GN
-1531 TGDIKWPKEDGFV
+1531 
-1544 LDAAGNAI
+1544 
-1552 KETKKLK
+1552 
-1559 VGTILDRFGP
+1559 R
-1569 NSGSFMS
+1569 
-1576 PMDSKGNPFAWEKRS
+1576 
-1591 LAPHSDKAANPS
+1591 HANM
-1603 VEYHRYQV
+1603 H
-1611 VKEFEVE
+1611 F
-1618 AGEIAPAFEQPGGG
+1618 
-1632 IQYVTKRSIE
+1632 
-1642 ELKKSG
+1642 
-1648 YLIEL
+1648 